1 MSWFAITRE
10 IMAGCTQPGW
20 EQSGEMHF
28 VGVGGQI
35 IPIFSVILEGW
46 QVVFGAQGASI
57 QDIRIGGRFL
67 KY

>member
-1 MSWFAITRE
+1 MSWFPITKE

-20 EQSGEMHF
+20 EQSGEMHL
-28 VGVGGQI
+28 VGVGGHS

-46 QVVFGAQGASI
+46 QVVFGAQAAFI
-57 QDIRIGGRFL
+57 QNIRIGGRFL